1 MGRILVTIAVVV
13 AIVAAVAQ
21 SRDPA
26 PLAQAA
32 PGTTSVEIVSE
43 SLPGLSVVVGEKVTW
58 TNLDDDIHTS
68 TSGQNGVLES
78 FDGVGWNSV
87 LMNNGDS
94 FSYTFNKVG
103 SFPYT
108 CQVHPFTMNA
118 TVNVKPPPP
127 PTPTPLPTPTPKPT
141 ATPFPE
147 FTVVPQ
153 ADITPLAV
161 EGGAVSVVQPT
172 SPADITLPEYG
183 VRLEIPAPVQQE
195 TLQVRLSVLDPASL
209 PGQRNTEVLR
219 AVQIDLFDGQGN
231 PRDDAPF
238 WFKAKLSLTLTA
250 DEIEQIGGLGT
261 VLGQFSEGRLALRML
276 SSDRRGW
283 ADLHTLFDINT
294 RTFSV
299 RTAQFSTI
307 ALTRSRLEPLRAGA
321 PALTPPPL
329 AAPRTGGRSPSGPQ
343 LLALAGIGAALAL
356 GGGLLLS
363 SLWRGTRS
371 GG

>member
-1 MGRILVTIAVVV
+1 M
-13 AIVAAVAQ
+13 
-21 SRDPA
+21 
-26 PLAQAA
+26 
-32 PGTTSVEIVSE
+32 
-43 SLPGLSVVVGEKVTW
+43 
-58 TNLDDDIHTS
+58 
-68 TSGQNGVLES
+68 
-78 FDGVGWNSV
+78 
-87 LMNNGDS
+87 
-94 FSYTFNKVG
+94 
-103 SFPYT
+103 
-108 CQVHPFTMNA
+108 
-118 TVNVKPPPP
+118 
-127 PTPTPLPTPTPKPT
+127 
-141 ATPFPE
+141 
-147 FTVVPQ
+147 VPQ

-161 EGGAVSVVQPT
+161 EGGAVSVMQPT

-261 VLGQFSEGRLALRML
+261 VLGQFSEGRLALRRL

-307 ALTRSRLEPLRAGA
+307 ALTRSRLEPLRADA
-321 PALTPPPL
+321 SPA
-329 AAPRTGGRSPSGPQ
+329 GRSPHRW
-343 LLALAGIGAALAL
+343 ALAVGPAAAGA
-356 GGGLLLS
+356 GGHWGRARTR
-363 SLWRGTRS
+363 RGSAAIIAMARHAIRRVGTSVGDGDGQR
-371 GG
+371 